1 MKYSRRGLLA
11 RAAGALPIASHVI
24 NAAPSGK
31 QIPVGLELYSVRGE
45 FARHPV
51 ATVQMVATIGYQVVE
66 FYAPYFDWTPQFA
79 RQMRRFLDD
88 AGLQCHSTHNN
99 APSFTSEGLK
109 KAAELNKILGST
121 YVVMASTGN
130 IAGLDGWKSL
140 CDHLNGVVETLKP
153 MGLRS
158 GYHNHQIEFV
168 PLEGKRP
175 IEIIAANTPKNFMMQ
190 LDVGTCI
197 EAGSDPVAWIN
208 SNPGRI
214 RSIHCKDWASGPASA
229 EDKGYRV
236 LFGEGVA
243 PWARIFEAAESTGG
257 VEYYLIEQEGSRYPE
272 LETAERCLATW
283 RKLRG

>member
-1 MKYSRRGLLA
+1 MKYSRRSLLA

-51 ATVQMVATIGYQVVE
+51 ATVQMVAKMGYRVVE
-66 FYAPYFDWTPQFA
+66 FYAPYFDWTPQFT
-79 RQMRRFLDD
+79 RQMRTFLDD

-99 APSFTSEGLK
+99 GPSFTSDGLK

-121 YVVMASTGN
+121 YLVMASTGR
-130 IAGLDGWKSL
+130 IADLDGWKSL
-140 CDHLNGVVETLKP
+140 CDQLNGIVETLKP

-175 IEIIAANTPKNFMMQ
+175 IEIIAANTPKDFMMQ
-190 LDVGTCI
+190 FDVGTCI

-208 SNPGRI
+208 ANPGRI
-214 RSIHCKDWASGPASA
+214 RSIHCKDWASG
-229 EDKGYRV
+229 EGYRV
-236 LFGEGVA
+236 LFGEGIA
-243 PWARIFEAAESTGG
+243 PWTRIFEAAEGTGG

-283 RKLRG
+283 RNLRG